1 MPFCPSGMASS
12 LPPRVAAGF
21 GLGPVT
27 GPWERILSFVLAV
40 VLVLWRSPAPDRLLE
55 AHVPMFTRKHS
66 ILLRMGTPER
76 VCCLGFPALPVTP
89 ALVGMPAAW
98 SSLASPNPSRRWGVR
113 PPCWYGNHFISNI
126 GEEPD
131 LPVSGYCGALAPDPA
146 RSAEPG
152 AWGGLGPVA
161 WSGQAHW
168 VAHTGVGASA
178 QVPRLQGGGGSWELY
193 K

>member
-1 MPFCPSGMASS
+1 MAQSQRPGNRSCRLS
-12 LPPRVAAGF
+12 L
-21 GLGPVT
+21 L
-27 GPWERILSFVLAV
+27 WQ
-40 VLVLWRSPAPDRLLE
+40 LVLWRSPAPDRLLE
-55 AHVPMFTRKHS
+55 AHVPVFTRKHS
-66 ILLRMGTPER
+66 IPLRMGAPER
-76 VCCLGFPALPVTP
+76 VCCPGFAALLVTP

-113 PPCWYGNHFISNI
+113 PLCWYGNHFISRI
-126 GEEPD
+126 WEEPD

-168 VAHTGVGASA
+168 VAHTGMGASVQA
-178 QVPRLQGGGGSWELY
+178 PCLQGGGGSWELY